1 MNKMNNL
8 QIKEQNNQIP
18 SLIKMKMKRK
28 KNAMLKRRTK

>member
-8 QIKEQNNQIP
+8 QIKEQNNQNP

-28 KNAMLKRRTK
+28 KNTMLKRRTK